1 MSITLRRNEAGLT
14 EPPRVLRRAEAPVTD
29 RWRWGWALLVPAAM
43 LLASLGLRALGF
55 LPAVIDTDEG
65 LYLVQAREWLRG
77 GWPLVAV
84 WDMHPIGAP
93 ALFALA
99 LALFGES
106 IEAARLLGAIC
117 VAAAGW
123 ALYGAVRAAGG
134 PRALGLGAGF
144 IYVAHSVRLGGLAT
158 NTEILFAPLVV
169 AAIALG
175 LRGAVGALQEGR
187 APRWGELAGMGLCI
201 GMALAI
207 KPVMVPEGCLAFALL
222 VFPAWWRGLLPL
234 RRGLAMAG
242 AYAGFCALPTLL
254 FGLAYLAQ
262 GQLGAFLDGS
272 FLAPLRYSLGRLGLE
287 ETFHRILVT
296 VLTLLWPILLAVL
309 GVARWLRRGG
319 PGGLLARAGLL
330 WFGAASLAVIG
341 PGYFFPH
348 YFLIWLP
355 PLALLAAL
363 GCWRVARLLP
373 PARRGLAFGL
383 LVAVVAVGSWRA
395 DATAR
400 VDRGIRLFAPDPVR
414 QVADAIRVGL
424 RPGEAIFIVNYHPAV
439 YFMTG
444 AALPTRFVFP
454 AQLTGR
460 QFSRVADI
468 DTDAEVARVLATHP
482 RFIVV
487 DRGWWFNVRPSAA
500 ALVTAT
506 LDADYVL
513 DRTVAEERGPVE
525 IWRAK

>member
-1 MSITLRRNEAGLT
+1 MSITLRRTEASPT
-14 EPPRVLRRAEAPVTD
+14 EPLRALPRARGRAIPWQRPA
-29 RWRWGWALLVPAAM
+29 WAVLVPAVM
-43 LLASLGLRALGF
+43 LLASLCLRALGF

-65 LYLVQAREWLRG
+65 LYMVQAREWLRG

-99 LALFGES
+99 FSLFGQS
-106 IEAARLLGAIC
+106 IEAVRLLGAIC

-123 ALYGAVRAAGG
+123 GLYGAVRAVGG
-134 PRALGLGAGF
+134 PRALGCGAGL

-169 AAIALG
+169 SALALG
-175 LRGAVGALQEGR
+175 LRGAAGVLQAGR
-187 APRWGELAGMGLCI
+187 APRWGELVGMGLCI

-234 RRGLAMAG
+234 RRGLAMAA
-242 AYAGFCALPTLL
+242 AYAGLCALPTLL

-262 GQLGAFLDGS
+262 GQLGAFVDGS

-296 VLTLLWPILLAVL
+296 MLTLLWPILLAVL
-309 GVARWLRRGG
+309 GLARWLRRGG

-363 GCWRVARLLP
+363 GCWRVARLVP
-373 PARRGLAFGL
+373 PGRRGLAFGL

-414 QVADAIRVGL
+414 QVADAIRAEL
-424 RPGEAIFIVNYHPAV
+424 RPGETIFVVNYHPAI

-444 AALPTRFVFP
+444 AGLPTRFVFP

-460 QFSRVADI
+460 EFSRVADI

-487 DRGWWFNVRPSAA
+487 DRGWWFDVRPSAA
-500 ALVTAT
+500 TLVTAA
-506 LDADYVL
+506 LEADYML
-513 DRTVAEERGPVE
+513 DRTVTEERGPVE
-525 IWRAK
+525 IWRAR